1 MADGCRNNTTCS
13 LSRPLSGLQLTVYT
27 GWDWALLKI
36 SENMTHPQ
44 KRKCITYYNA
54 AGWASSHSHRQ
65 HASRK
70 IGENISFL
78 RYVTEQ
84 TDIAIPHAKFVHIV
98 FDIMLAGRCRHTGVD
113 KGGPGAQPPPNGR
126 AKKELTLCLHLKDDI
141 SVTKNCTPN
150 SRP

>member
-65 HASRK
+65 HASKNWR
-70 IGENISFL
+70 
-78 RYVTEQ
+78 R
-84 TDIAIPHAKFVHIV
+84 HIV
-98 FDIMLAGRCRHTGVD
+98 SEICYRTDRHRNPPCKVRTYRVWYNARGQMQTHWRRQ
-113 KGGPGAQPPPNGR
+113 GGPSPPPNGR